1 MIDTFSY
8 KEFLQT
14 NFKWLLKTEDMKINN
29 LYWALNNGDGVS
41 GALHTSC
48 VDMCVCLDI
57 YHSFCASVYG
67 LWYVLFVNMAF
78 PGVWRGIKERGG
90 KGLSITFSMSL
101 LIFESSTK
109 KWILI
114 LRFTKIENHTHSGS
128 YEQIMLTM
136 FLGIVVWMQYTGIVL
151 AVK

>member
-1 MIDTFSY
+1 MII
-8 KEFLQT
+8 K
-14 NFKWLLKTEDMKINN
+14 NREDMKISN

-41 GALHTSC
+41 GALLHRSC

-67 LWYVLFVNMAF
+67 LWYVSFVNMAF

-90 KGLSITFSMSL
+90 KGLSISFSMSL

-114 LRFTKIENHTHSGS
+114 LPFTKIENHIHSGS
-128 YEQIMLTM
+128 YEQIVLTV
-136 FLGIVVWMQYTGIVL
+136 FLGIVQYTGIVL
-151 AVK
+151 AMK